1 MPPTLDLTRRE
12 APSLRSGSW
21 PPAHASGPRRG
32 RWVLGAAL
40 LGLVLS
46 VSAILL
52 VLTPGSAPAPGREG
66 PILVVGD
73 SLVVQATNALRAWN
87 LPAVPIIV
95 DGGVGSAPCD
105 WANGYTDPVSG
116 RYLKFSLL
124 VQTIHPAAVVFAFTG
139 NPGLEWQSAGC
150 VNGTGSY
157 TLPALLANYTRALT
171 QMAREASAHGARVYF
186 SASPPRNP
194 LTPAGAYKGAG
205 GTPEYGFN
213 GVPAFNSLFDAI
225 AASTQGRASHW
236 AYDPDAAQFVST
248 SDLTWHLTESCLPWD
263 GNMCMQG
270 TVQVRAGGLDAIHLD
285 ANGAGATLYATGLVM
300 MPLEQM
306 TGWPSSLTFPP
317 GNG

>member
-12 APSLRSGSW
+12 APSRRSGSW

-116 RYLKFSLL
+116 RYREILPPRPDDPPRGRGVRAS
-124 VQTIHPAAVVFAFTG
+124 PAI
-139 NPGLEWQSAGC
+139 PGLEWQSAGC

-157 TLPALLANYTRALT
+157 TLPALLANYTCALT

-186 SASPPRNP
+186 WRARP
-194 LTPAGAYKGAG
+194 
-205 GTPEYGFN
+205 GTP
-213 GVPAFNSLFDAI
+213 
-225 AASTQGRASHW
+225 
-236 AYDPDAAQFVST
+236 
-248 SDLTWHLTESCLPWD
+248 
-263 GNMCMQG
+263 
-270 TVQVRAGGLDAIHLD
+270 
-285 ANGAGATLYATGLVM
+285 
-300 MPLEQM
+300 
-306 TGWPSSLTFPP
+306 
-317 GNG
+317 